1 MYSARFR
8 EYLSSVT
15 GSGKLSG
22 QKTDTEPVTED
33 RYSRKRA
40 EYIASRSFSTDGNFE
55 REESSS
61 PSINVYT
68 EGCHLLCHDDVIGSR
83 RLSYILYLTDPDTPI
98 TSS

>member
-22 QKTDTEPVTED
+22 QKTDM
-33 RYSRKRA
+33 A
-40 EYIASRSFSTDGNFE
+40 
-55 REESSS
+55 
-61 PSINVYT
+61 INVYT

-83 RLSYILYLTDPDTPI
+83 RLSYILYLPGCIWVGQVEDVAEAAAANNIVMTQKVATLGVDAP
-98 TSS
+98 